1 MTEAVQKI
9 LQNYTYETPAVRGRI
24 AQLLHQGALAGTGRL
39 MISAVD
45 QGFEHGPIDSFA
57 MQSEAYD
64 PCFHFRFAYENRL
77 SGLSG
82 PLGFLQAGVDMYS
95 GQLPLILKMNSSN
108 KLIDIADPDQ
118 AVTASIDDAVQLGCS
133 AIGFTIYPGSNASLS
148 QFQELREL
156 SAEARACGL
165 AVIVWSYP
173 RGNLS
178 TEGETALDTVS
189 YGAHMACLLGAH
201 IVKVKIPSS
210 HFETKK
216 SKQLMM
222 DQNGNYEELA
232 DRISF
237 VKKAS
242 FTGRRLVIFSGGATK
257 SDNDLIDEVKAIR
270 AGGGDGSIIGRNIF
284 QRPEAEAK
292 VLVKKLMDLYK

>member
-1 MTEAVQKI
+1 MTAAVQKI
-9 LQNYTYETPAVRGRI
+9 LSHYSYESPAVRARL
-24 AQLLHQGALAGTGRL
+24 AQLLYQGVLGGAGRL

-45 QGFEHGPIDSFA
+45 QGFEHGPIDSFE
-57 MQSEAYD
+57 MQPEAYD

-82 PLGFLQAGVDMYS
+82 PLGFLQAGVDLYP

-108 KLIDIADPDQ
+108 KLVDMDDPDQ
-118 AVTASIDDAVQLGCS
+118 AVTACIEDALHLGCA

-148 QFQELREL
+148 QFQELQEL
-156 SAEARACGL
+156 SAEARSCGL

-178 TEGETALDTVS
+178 TEGETSIDTVS

-210 HFETKK
+210 AVATQK
-216 SKQLMM
+216 SKELLSKSKADLTQLA
-222 DQNGNYEELA
+222 E
-232 DRISF
+232 RIAF
-237 VKKAS
+237 VKRAC
-242 FTGRRLVIFSGGATK
+242 FANRRLVIFSGGATK
-257 SDNDLIDEVKAIR
+257 SDADLISEVQAIH

-284 QRPEAEAK
+284 QRPETEAK
-292 VLVKKLMDLYK
+292 ALVQKLSAIYC

>member
-1 MTEAVQKI
+1 MTTIVKNI

-24 AQLLHQGALAGTGRL
+24 SQLLHQGELAGTGRL

-57 MQSEAYD
+57 MQPEAYD
-64 PCFHFRFAYENRL
+64 PCFHFRFAYENGL
-77 SGLSG
+77 SGLAG
-82 PLGFLQAGVDMYS
+82 PLGFLQAGVDMYP

-118 AVTASIDDAVQLGCS
+118 AVTASIDDAVQLGCA

-148 QFQELREL
+148 QFQELQEL
-156 SAEARACGL
+156 SAEARACGM

-178 TEGETALDTVS
+178 TDGETALDTVS

-201 IVKVKIPSS
+201 IVKVKIPSN

-222 DQNGNYEELA
+222 ENGDYEELA

-242 FTGRRLVIFSGGATK
+242 FAKRRLVIFSGGATK
-257 SDNDLIDEVKAIR
+257 SDTDLIYEVKAIR

-284 QRPEAEAK
+284 QRSEAEAK
-292 VLVKKLMDLYK
+292 VLMKKLIDLYK